1 MLEWRCAARG
11 GRNRNA
17 LARTIARGE
26 RDGANMADS
35 SSDKI
40 SNSRQMAQDLQ
51 IVHDSMLDG
60 LGQLADYFGF
70 NQVMGQLYGSLLLSA
85 EPLSLD
91 DMMGR
96 LGISKASVSTNM
108 RSLEH
113 MGMVRQVWVRG
124 GNGRRKYYQAET
136 DFWQIFSNI
145 LSGREMRDVERA
157 LAVMEENRQRISN
170 SIAELPADQQILARL
185 YLDRIAQMQ
194 ALFRFAQLLI
204 NSILNQVSGIDVSD
218 VSGVE
223 LQ

>member
-1 MLEWRCAARG
+1 MS
-11 GRNRNA
+11 
-17 LARTIARGE
+17 T
-26 RDGANMADS
+26 DS
-35 SSDKI
+35 EEKTV
-40 SNSRQMAQDLQ
+40 NSRQLANDLQ

-70 NQVMGQLYGSLLLSA
+70 NKVMGQLYGCLLLSA

-124 GNGRRKYYQAET
+124 GSGRRKYYQAET
-136 DFWQIFSNI
+136 DFWQIFSNF
-145 LSGREMRDVERA
+145 LSGRELRDVERA

-170 SIAELPADQQILARL
+170 SIADLPPDQQILARL

-194 ALFRFAQLLI
+194 ALFRFAQLII
-204 NSILNQVSGIDVSD
+204 NSVLGQVSGIDVSD

>member
-1 MLEWRCAARG
+1 MP
-11 GRNRNA
+11 
-17 LARTIARGE
+17 
-26 RDGANMADS
+26 
-35 SSDKI
+35 SDTSEK
-40 SNSRQMAQDLQ
+40 SANSRQLAADLQ

-70 NQVMGQLYGSLLLSA
+70 NKVMGQLYACLLLSA

-91 DMMGR
+91 DMMAR

-124 GNGRRKYYQAET
+124 GSGRRKYYQAET
-136 DFWQIFSNI
+136 DFWQIFSNF
-145 LSGREMRDVERA
+145 LSGRELRDVERA
-157 LAVMEENRQRISN
+157 LNVMEENRQRIS
-170 SIAELPADQQILARL
+170 SAIAELPPDQQILARL

-194 ALFRFAQLLI
+194 ALFRFAQLII
-204 NSILNQVSGIDVSD
+204 NSVLGQVSGNDVSD

>member
-1 MLEWRCAARG
+1 MTKAA
-11 GRNRNA
+11 N
-17 LARTIARGE
+17 E
-26 RDGANMADS
+26 KANS
-35 SSDKI
+35 
-40 SNSRQMAQDLQ
+40 SRQLASDLQ

-91 DMMGR
+91 DMMAR

-170 SIAELPADQQILARL
+170 SIADLPADQQILARL

>member
-1 MLEWRCAARG
+1 MRG
-11 GRNRNA
+11 
-17 LARTIARGE
+17 TIGE
-26 RDGANMADS
+26 ASGMEQE
-35 SSDKI
+35 
-40 SNSRQMAQDLQ
+40 SNTKAGQDRQLAQDLQ
-51 IVHDSMLDG
+51 IVHDSMLNG

-70 NQVMGQLYGSLLLSA
+70 NQVLGQLYGTLLLSA

-91 DMMGR
+91 DMMSR
-96 LGISKASVSTNM
+96 LDISKASVSTNM
-108 RSLEH
+108 RTLEH

-124 GNGRRKYYQAET
+124 SSGRRKYYQAET

-157 LAVMEENRQRISN
+157 LAVMEENRQRISGI
-170 SIAELPADQQILARL
+170 IAELPRDQQILARL

-204 NSILNQVSGIDVSD
+204 NSILSQVSSADVSS

>member
-1 MLEWRCAARG
+1 MTAEQNSDSKSG
-11 GRNRNA
+11 KQ
-17 LARTIARGE
+17 LASE
-26 RDGANMADS
+26 
-35 SSDKI
+35 
-40 SNSRQMAQDLQ
+40 LQ

-70 NQVMGQLYGSLLLSA
+70 NKVMGQLFGTLLLSA

-91 DMMGR
+91 DMTAR
-96 LGISKASVSTNM
+96 LGISKAGVSTNM

-124 GNGRRKYYQAET
+124 GSGRRKYFQAET
-136 DFWQIFSNI
+136 DFWQIFSNF
-145 LSGREMRDVERA
+145 LSGRELRDVERA
-157 LAVMEENRQRISN
+157 LAVMEENRLRIS
-170 SIAELPADQQILARL
+170 STIDELPYEEQLLARL

-194 ALFRFAQLLI
+194 ALFRFAQLII
-204 NSILNQVSGIDVSD
+204 NSVLNQVTSIDVSD

>member
-1 MLEWRCAARG
+1 MAGELGDKSAN
-11 GRNRNA
+11 NRQ
-17 LARTIARGE
+17 LA
-26 RDGANMADS
+26 S
-35 SSDKI
+35 
-40 SNSRQMAQDLQ
+40 DLQ

-70 NQVMGQLYGSLLLSA
+70 NKVMGQLYGSLLLSA

-91 DMMGR
+91 DMMSR

-113 MGMVRQVWVRG
+113 MGMVRQVWARG
-124 GNGRRKYYQAET
+124 GGRRKYYQAET

-145 LSGREMRDVERA
+145 LSGRELRDVERA
-157 LAVMEENRQRISN
+157 LAVMEENRLRIS
-170 SIAELPADQQILARL
+170 SALAELPPDQQILARL

-194 ALFRFAQLLI
+194 ALFQFAQLIIQSVLG
-204 NSILNQVSGIDVSD
+204 QVSGIDVSD